1 MATIYDIAVGAA
13 FNIVTAVAFLLLFA
27 VLRLQPVNDR
37 VYFPKWYLKGTR
49 ASPASAGA
57 TVAAAKYINLDMRS
71 YLKFLSWMP
80 AALKMPDDE
89 LIQHAGLDSVIYLRI
104 YLTGYVPT
112 LQQLSLLRSL
122 PPLVVICR
130 LLFSYQSFFSFFT
143 KCDVQSGHR
152 FRHIY
157 ILQTCFPY
165 NYFQLQ

>member
-27 VLRLQPVNDR
+27 FLRLQPVNDR

-49 ASPASAGA
+49 TSPASAGA

-104 YLTGYVPT
+104 YRTGLKIFVPITILAFAVLVPLNWTNDT
-112 LQQLSLLRSL
+112 LE
-122 PPLVVICR
+122 V
-130 LLFSYQSFFSFFT
+130 
-143 KCDVQSGHR
+143 
-152 FRHIY
+152 
-157 ILQTCFPY
+157 
-165 NYFQLQ
+165 